1 MRKLPRS
8 VGVGVGLGL
17 LTACLSITAIPAVTP
32 VPAL

>member
-8 VGVGVGLGL
+8 VGVGLGL